1 MSKIAAPDILW
12 TAEEAALATA
22 GLAIQ
27 PWNAKGISI
36 DTRSCKPGDLFVALR
51 GPSFDG
57 HDFIAKAA
65 AAGAVAAMVDRSVEG
80 DLPLLTVNDTMTGL
94 ADLARGA
101 RDRSR
106 AKLVAI
112 TGSVGKTSTKEALAA
127 VLRAQGKTHA
137 SEGNLNNHWGLPLSL
152 ARMPGDTR
160 FAVLEMGMNHEG
172 EIEKLSNIAAPDIAV
187 ITNVEPAHIGHFR
200 GIEAVAD
207 AKAEIFG
214 GVRKGGSAILNRDNE
229 HYDRLADRAHA
240 AGIEK
245 ILTFGSSAH
254 CDAQLLRG
262 DVSADGSF
270 ARARLFGRELEFQ
283 LQNPGRHQLF
293 NALAVLLAATELG
306 ADPLKVA
313 EDLAKV
319 PAVKGRGVKVRAAI
333 PGGTI
338 TLIDESYNASPA
350 SVAAALAVLGLETP
364 GHQGR
369 RIAVLGDMRELG
381 ERSVELH
388 AKILADL
395 VEARVDM
402 VFACGTEIL
411 PLLEAMPHE
420 MGGWHSTES
429 TELAAIVA
437 ERVRPGDVV
446 LVKGS
451 ASMRMD
457 RVVEA
462 LVRLAPN
469 KKSGAEADAL

>member
-1 MSKIAAPDILW
+1 MPAGSDILW

-36 DTRSCKPGDLFVALR
+36 DTRSLKPGDLFVALR
-51 GPSFDG
+51 GPTFDG
-57 HDFIAKAA
+57 HDFVDAAA
-65 AAGAVAAMVDRSVEG
+65 AAGAVAAMVDGAVTA
-80 DLPLLTVNDTMTGL
+80 DIPLLNVQDTLTGL
-94 ADLARGA
+94 GDLARAA

-106 AKLVAI
+106 AKVVAI
-112 TGSVGKTSTKEALAA
+112 TGSVGKTSTKEALAS
-127 VLRAQGKTHA
+127 VLRAQGPTHA

-152 ARMPGDTR
+152 ARMPAAMR
-160 FAVLEMGMNHEG
+160 YAVLELGMNHAG
-172 EIEKLSNIAAPDIAV
+172 EIAHLSEIARPDVAV
-187 ITNVEPAHIGHFR
+187 ITNVEPAHIGHFT

-207 AKAEIFG
+207 AKAEIFA
-214 GVRKGGSAILNRDNE
+214 GVRAGGSAVLNRDNAQFA
-229 HYDRLADRAHA
+229 RLVEA
-240 AGIEK
+240 AQVARIDH
-245 ILTFGSSAH
+245 IRTFGSTPD
-254 CDAQLLRG
+254 CDAQLLQS

-270 ARARLFGRELEFQ
+270 ARARVLGRDLEFR

-293 NALAVLLAATELG
+293 NALAVLLAAAEIG

-313 EDLAKV
+313 DDLAKV

-333 PGGTI
+333 PGGAI

-364 GHQGR
+364 GAGGR

-381 ERSVELH
+381 DRSVELH

-395 VEARVDM
+395 VEARVDL

-411 PLLEAMPHE
+411 PLVEAMPPE
-420 MGGWHSTES
+420 MAGWHSVDS

-451 ASMRMD
+451 LSMRMD
-457 RVVEA
+457 RVVGA

-469 KKSGAEADAL
+469 KKNEG

>member
-1 MSKIAAPDILW
+1 MKVAGPDILW

-36 DTRSCKPGDLFVALR
+36 DTRTCKPGDLFVALR

-57 HDFIAKAA
+57 HKFVAQAA
-65 AAGAVAAMVDRSVEG
+65 AAGAVAAMVDESVEG
-80 DLPLLTVNDTMTGL
+80 DIPLLSVNDTMTGL

-152 ARMPGDTR
+152 ARMPSDTR
-160 FAVLEMGMNHEG
+160 YAVLEMGMNHAG

-200 GIEAVAD
+200 DLEAVAD
-207 AKAEIFG
+207 AKAEIFTG
-214 GVRKGGSAILNRDNE
+214 IRKGGIAILNRDNGQ
-229 HYDRLADRAHA
+229 YDRLADRAHA
-240 AGIEK
+240 AGVK
-245 ILTFGSSAH
+245 QILTFGSNAQ
-254 CDAQLLRG
+254 CDAQLLQG

-270 ARARLFGRELEFQ
+270 ARARLFDRELEFH

-293 NALAVLLAATELG
+293 NALAVLLAATQLG

-313 EDLAKV
+313 EDLSKV

-333 PGGTI
+333 PGGGI

-350 SVAAALAVLGLETP
+350 SVGAALSVLGLEQP
-364 GHQGR
+364 AGEGR
-369 RIAVLGDMRELG
+369 RIAVLGDMKELG
-381 ERSVELH
+381 NRSVELH

-395 VEARVDM
+395 VEAKVDL
-402 VFACGTEIL
+402 VFACGQEIL
-411 PLLEAMPHE
+411 PLVEAMPLA
-420 MGGWHSTES
+420 MAGWHSVDS
-429 TELAAIVA
+429 VELAAIVA

-469 KKSGAEADAL
+469 KKSGG